1 LGGHESHGG
10 RDDLDTLQVLQLR
23 TTESVRD
30 RQIGCEDMG
39 ADFKSYP
46 RGRLNAQDEGAI
58 EVGVT
63 VQQDVVVIAFPKP
76 CAWVG
81 MPAEQ
86 AEELAAMLLARAK
99 DARRN
104 RQ

>member
-1 LGGHESHGG
+1 
-10 RDDLDTLQVLQLR
+10 
-23 TTESVRD
+23 
-30 RQIGCEDMG
+30 MG

-86 AEELAAMLLARAK
+86 AEELAATLLARAK

-104 RQ
+104 RRN